1 MFSAYALQG
10 ISHAKKGQYT
20 REELASLAQTNVDSL
35 KEYAY
40 FTYARTDIKK
50 LKFTDPVDYW
60 LEYKNPSLILHFT
73 LPLKAPVTAKIMQ
86 IEVRAEQ
93 LLIHLGSMDKNTAEA
108 ASVRGTVLQMLSLRR
123 RYKRTM
129 LESDDAGPMAA

>member
-1 MFSAYALQG
+1 M
-10 ISHAKKGQYT
+10 
-20 REELASLAQTNVDSL
+20 VD
-35 KEYAY
+35 
-40 FTYARTDIKK
+40 
-50 LKFTDPVDYW
+50 
-60 LEYKNPSLILHFT
+60 
-73 LPLKAPVTAKIMQ
+73 LPAKIMQ